1 LTSFPSCILPEQGKY
16 GGKSPW
22 RPGRAVTVGRYP
34 QDMVGLRPSR
44 RARCALFDL
53 MVGGIVGAMVLL
65 TLTNVGRAPY
75 LTLIGAGMALAVLLR
90 RRYPLSVMAVV
101 SALALIQ
108 VIVYPPRYDP
118 MPFDLAVLIAMYS
131 VVKYTGHLWHAYL
144 AAAVVAI
151 GIAIEVARHASQG
164 WYYAVPLYTAICAA
178 VWLSGYTVRTRRL
191 YVATLEERAATLE
204 RERENLARIAVADER
219 AVIARELHDVV
230 AHSLAV
236 MIVQADGASYA
247 LDGDPEQARIAIKQ
261 VAATGRNALE
271 DMRRL
276 VGVLRG
282 TASGSEAAADDRRRV
297 GLDQVESLVDGARSA
312 GLAVTVKAVGE
323 RPEAVPQ
330 AAQLTVYRL
339 VQEAL
344 TNVLRHAGPAAV
356 VELVIGYRPE
366 AITLQVTDDG
376 AGQLTGEPMRAG
388 GHGLVGMRERVAVHG
403 GSFEAGTRLGGG
415 WQVAAEV
422 PWA

>member
-1 LTSFPSCILPEQGKY
+1 M
-16 GGKSPW
+16 
-22 RPGRAVTVGRYP
+22 VTVRP
-34 QDMVGLRPSR
+34 TRRLRS
-44 RARCALFDL
+44 ALFDL
-53 MVGGIVGAMVLL
+53 MVGGVIGLL
-65 TLTNVGRAPY
+65 SLLVSTSRGRVAA
-75 LTLIGAGMALAVLLR
+75 LILIGLGMAAAVVLR
-90 RRYPLSVMAVV
+90 RWFPLSVMAVV
-101 SALALIQ
+101 SALALLQ
-108 VIVYPPRYDP
+108 VILYPQGFDP
-118 MPFDLAVLIAMYS
+118 MPFDAAVLIAMYS
-131 VVKYTGHLWHAYL
+131 VVKYAKPLWHAYP
-144 AAAVVAI
+144 AAFVVGI
-151 GIAIEVARHASQG
+151 GITIETVRHGNRYWYFYAMVFVAVCG
-164 WYYAVPLYTAICAA
+164 AA
-178 VWLSGYTVRTRRL
+178 WLTGYTVRTRRL
-191 YVATLEERAATLE
+191 YVSSLEERAVTLE

-261 VAATGRNALE
+261 VATTGRDALE

-282 TASGSEAAADDRRRV
+282 TAAGADDDTGDRRRV
-297 GLDQVESLVDGARSA
+297 NLDQLETLVAGARSA
-312 GLAVTVKAVGE
+312 GLAVIVNSVGE
-323 RPEAVPQ
+323 RPGAIPQ
-330 AAQLTVYRL
+330 AVELTVYRL

-344 TNVLRHAGPAAV
+344 TNVLRHAGPAAT
-356 VELVIGYRPE
+356 VELVIGYRPR
-366 AITLQVTDDG
+366 AVTVQVTDDG
-376 AGQLTGEPMRAG
+376 AGRLATEPVRPG